1 MNEQHRIRIST
12 TTTDPINT
20 LRSIVE
26 NIKTEI
32 QKTSD

>member
-1 MNEQHRIRIST
+1 MNEQHRIKIST

-26 NIKTEI
+26 QIKKEI
-32 QKTSD
+32 EKTSD

>member
-12 TTTDPINT
+12 TTTDPIRT

-26 NIKTEI
+26 QIKKEI
-32 QKTSD
+32 EKTSD